1 MTDAIIL
8 EHVSKRFKKYSKRG
22 YTTLKDVVVK
32 GQFFRSGEDRGY
44 IEALKDVSFTVPQGT
59 VLGIIG
65 PNGAGKST
73 LLRLIAGIYRP
84 TSGRIMVHGR
94 VSALLNLGL
103 GFHPELTGRENI
115 IIGGLA
121 MGLSRREIMKKME
134 EIIHFAE
141 LEDFIDAPVRTY
153 SSGMYMR
160 LAFSVAVNVD
170 PDILLLDEVLAVG
183 DASFAEK
190 SRRRMDEFKKQ
201 GRTILIATH
210 DLVTVKSWC
219 HQALWIDKGEVRA
232 IGKPTDVINMYAGTL
247 RVAML
252 DNYPEGNEI

>member
-1 MTDAIIL
+1 MRDAIIVD
-8 EHVSKRFKKYSKRG
+8 HVSKRFKKYSRRG
-22 YTTLKDVVVK
+22 YTTLKDAVVK
-32 GQFFRSGEDRGY
+32 GHLFRFSRDRGY
-44 IEALKDVSFTVPQGT
+44 IEALKDVTFTVPQGT

-84 TSGRIMVHGR
+84 SSGKIVVNGR

-121 MGLSRREIMKKME
+121 MGLSRREIMKRMD

-153 SSGMYMR
+153 SAGMYMR
-160 LAFSVAVNVD
+160 LAFSVAINVD
-170 PDILLLDEVLAVG
+170 PDVLLLDEVLAVG
-183 DASFAEK
+183 DAHFVEK
-190 SRRRMDEFKKQ
+190 SRARMDEFKKS
-201 GRTILIATH
+201 GKTILLVTH
-210 DLVTVKSWC
+210 DLPTAKNWC
-219 HQALWIDKGEVRA
+219 HQALWLDGGKIQALGKSTEVV
-232 IGKPTDVINMYAGTL
+232 DLYL
-247 RVAML
+247 RNL
-252 DNYPEGNEI
+252 YGYS

>member
-1 MTDAIIL
+1 
-8 EHVSKRFKKYSKRG
+8 
-22 YTTLKDVVVK
+22 VV
-32 GQFFRSGEDRGY
+32 
-44 IEALKDVSFTVPQGT
+44 
-59 VLGIIG
+59 
-65 PNGAGKST
+65 N
-73 LLRLIAGIYRP
+73 
-84 TSGRIMVHGR
+84 GR

-121 MGLSRREIMKKME
+121 MGLSRREIMKRMD

-183 DASFAEK
+183 DAKFTEK
-190 SRRRMDEFKKQ
+190 SRARMDEFKKQ
-201 GRTILIATH
+201 GKTILLVTH
-210 DLVTVKSWC
+210 DLRTVENWC
-219 HQALWIDKGEVRA
+219 HQALWLDRGEVRA
-232 IGKPTDVINMYAGTL
+232 IGKPAEVIHLYTGVSEAATGSG
-247 RVAML
+247 
-252 DNYPEGNEI
+252 Y

>member
-1 MTDAIIL
+1 MRDAIIV
-8 EHVSKRFKKYSKRG
+8 EHVSKRFKKYSRRG
-22 YTTLKDVVVK
+22 YTTLKDAVVK
-32 GQFFRSGEDRGY
+32 GHLFRFGRDRGY
-44 IEALKDVSFTVPQGT
+44 IEALKDVTFTVPQGT

-84 TSGRIMVHGR
+84 TSGRIVVHGR

-121 MGLSRREIMKKME
+121 MGLSRREIMEKMD

-160 LAFSVAVNVD
+160 LAFSVAINVD
-170 PDILLLDEVLAVG
+170 PDVLLLDEVLAVG
-183 DASFAEK
+183 DAHFVEK
-190 SRRRMDEFKKQ
+190 SRARMDEFKKS
-201 GRTILIATH
+201 GKTILLVTH
-210 DLVTVKSWC
+210 DLPIVKNWC
-219 HQALWIDKGEVRA
+219 HQALWLDGGKIQALGKSSEVV
-232 IGKPTDVINMYAGTL
+232 DLYL
-247 RVAML
+247 RSL
-252 DNYPEGNEI
+252 DSYS

>member
-22 YTTLKDVVVK
+22 YNTLKDVVVK

>member
-1 MTDAIIL
+1 MTDSIIL
-8 EHVSKRFKKYSKRG
+8 EHVSKRFKKYSRRG

-84 TSGRIMVHGR
+84 TSGRIVVHGR

-121 MGLSRREIMKKME
+121 MGLSRREIMKKMD

-183 DASFAEK
+183 DAKFTEK
-190 SRRRMDEFKKQ
+190 SRARMDEFKKQ
-201 GRTILIATH
+201 GKTILLVTH
-210 DLVTVKSWC
+210 DLRAVKNWC
-219 HQALWIDKGEVRA
+219 HQALWLDHGKVRA
-232 IGKPTDVINMYAGTL
+232 IGDPEEVICLYIEALKGL
-247 RVAML
+247 KDEAFS
-252 DNYPEGNEI
+252 DNSSL

>member
-1 MTDAIIL
+1 MSDAIIV
-8 EHVSKRFKKYSKRG
+8 ERVSKRFKKYSRQG
-22 YTTLKDVVVK
+22 YTTLKDAVLK
-32 GQFFRSGEDRGY
+32 GQLFRFGGDRGY
-44 IEALKDVSFTVPQGT
+44 IEALKDVTFTVPQGT

-84 TSGRIMVHGR
+84 TSGRIVVNGR

-121 MGLSRREIMKKME
+121 MGLSRREIMKKMD
-134 EIIHFAE
+134 EIIQFAE

-190 SRRRMDEFKKQ
+190 SRVRMNQFKEQ
-201 GRTILIATH
+201 GKTILFVTH
-210 DLVTVKSWC
+210 DLATVENWC
-219 HQALWIDKGEVRA
+219 HQALWLDKGEVRA
-232 IGKPTDVINMYAGTL
+232 MGEPRKVIDLYTGTL
-247 RVAML
+247 KVAT
-252 DNYPEGNEI
+252 PGS

>member
-1 MTDAIIL
+1 MKDAVVLI
-8 EHVSKRFKKYSKRG
+8 HVTKTFKRYPTRG
-22 YTTLKDVVVK
+22 YTTLKDLLVR
-32 GQFFRSGEDRGY
+32 GEWQRRIRSRQY
-44 IEALKDVSFTVPQGT
+44 VEALRDVSFSVPKGT

-84 TSGRIMVHGR
+84 TSGRIIVNGR

-103 GFHPELTGRENI
+103 GFHPELSGRENI

-121 MGLSRREIMKKME
+121 MGLSKREIKRRMK
-134 EIIHFAE
+134 EIIEFAE
-141 LEDFIDAPVRTY
+141 LQDFIDAPVRTY

-183 DASFAEK
+183 DAAFAEK
-190 SRRRMDEFKKQ
+190 CLVRMNEFKRHGK
-201 GRTILIATH
+201 TILLVTH
-210 DLVTVKSWC
+210 DLGVVQHWC
-219 HQALWIDKGEVRA
+219 HQAVLLVEGGVRA
-232 IGKPTDVINMYAGTL
+232 MGQPDEVVKLYQAEARL
-247 RVAML
+247 AARL
-252 DNYPEGNEI
+252 

>member
-1 MTDAIIL
+1 MRDAIIV
-8 EHVSKRFKKYSKRG
+8 EHVSKRFRKYSRRG
-22 YTTLKDVVVK
+22 YTTLKDAVVK
-32 GQFFRSGEDRGY
+32 GHLFRFGRDRGY
-44 IEALKDVSFTVPQGT
+44 IEALKDVTFTVPQGT

-84 TSGRIMVHGR
+84 TSGRIVVNGR

-121 MGLSRREIMKKME
+121 MGLSRREIMKKMD

-141 LEDFIDAPVRTY
+141 LVDFIDAPVRTY

-183 DASFAEK
+183 DAKFTEK
-190 SRRRMDEFKKQ
+190 SRARMDEFKKQ
-201 GRTILIATH
+201 GKTILLVTH
-210 DLVTVKSWC
+210 DFRTVENWC
-219 HQALWIDKGEVRA
+219 HQALWLDRGEVRA
-232 IGKPTDVINMYAGTL
+232 IGKPAEVIHLYTGVSEAATGGG
-247 RVAML
+247 
-252 DNYPEGNEI
+252 Y

>member
-1 MTDAIIL
+1 MY
-8 EHVSKRFKKYSKRG
+8 KRQ
-22 YTTLKDVVVK
+22 LKDVT
-32 GQFFRSGEDRGY
+32 
-44 IEALKDVSFTVPQGT
+44 FTVPQGT

-84 TSGRIMVHGR
+84 TSGRIVVNGR

-121 MGLSRREIMKKME
+121 MGLSRQEIMKKMD

-141 LEDFIDAPVRTY
+141 LEDFVDAPVRTY

-190 SRRRMDEFKKQ
+190 SRRRMDEFKEQ
-201 GRTILIATH
+201 GKTILLVTH
-210 DLVTVKSWC
+210 DLATVENWC
-219 HQALWIDKGEVRA
+219 YQTLWLDKGEVQALGDPREVVARYRA
-232 IGKPTDVINMYAGTL
+232 QAAATVS
-247 RVAML
+247 
-252 DNYPEGNEI
+252 